1 MNITKT
7 LAFCISVGALAL
19 LSGCGGGGGG
29 TASNLDTGST
39 TAPGIVGT
47 AGSAEGTWIGPY
59 ATVYNTRMVVLNTS
73 EAFGIYETGGTVAGA
88 LYGQLSSSGSVKG
101 VLKDFSLSTLRAE
114 DAAVSGSS
122 TAQKS
127 MLLSRGAQ
135 RIDLSHA
142 PNMNTPVSVASLAGV
157 YTGRGGNSFG
167 PAEAMNLTISA
178 NGAVTMPE
186 PVCSATGQISP
197 HANGQSVFA
206 LSLTIT
212 GNNCGRKGNTLQG
225 VLYQDPDTKRLY
237 VLGLNPAKSDT
248 AFFFGYR
255 N

>member
-1 MNITKT
+1 MNISKT
-7 LAFCISVGALAL
+7 LAFGLSIGSFAL
-19 LSGCGGGGGG
+19 LTACGGGGGG
-29 TASNLDTGST
+29 TASGTEANST
-39 TAPGIVGT
+39 TTPGAFGA

-59 ATVYNTRMVVLNTS
+59 ASVYNTRMVVLNTS
-73 EAFGIYETGGTVAGA
+73 EAFGIYEAGGTVAGA
-88 LYGQLSSSGSVKG
+88 LYGQLSGSGNVKG

-114 DAAVSGSS
+114 DASVSGTS
-122 TAQKS
+122 APQKS

-135 RIDLSHA
+135 RVDLSYA

-197 HANGQSVFA
+197 HANGQNVFA

-212 GNNCGRKGNTLQG
+212 GNNCGRRGNTLQG
-225 VLYQDPDTKRLY
+225 VLYQDPDTKRLF
-237 VLGLNPAKSDT
+237 VLGLNQAKSDT